1 MAEKNA
7 PRQKSWWKGVKRIQP
22 WAVAEHISCGKLD
35 NFGAPSPLDESGCLR
50 PCQVT
55 AARLNADY
63 LTGPSEQASQ
73 RKCSGIWLRPLQLHM
88 LHHLQL
94 SFETSLLMAA
104 ASSNWNGY
112 WQIPHAE
119 KVPSAMDIPVPD
131 NSRVMQFSIQPLA
144 SNIRNLW
151 DM

>member
-1 MAEKNA
+1 
-7 PRQKSWWKGVKRIQP
+7 
-22 WAVAEHISCGKLD
+22 LD
-35 NFGAPSPLDESGCLR
+35 NFGAPSPLEVKAVACD
-50 PCQVT
+50 CQVT

-63 LTGPSEQASQ
+63 LTGPSEQANQVCFILFRARQSPKANPVLDCAKHAEHPDTAEGI
-73 RKCSGIWLRPLQLHM
+73 RLCSHCGNINCNMLRPLQLHM

-119 KVPSAMDIPVPD
+119 KVPSAMDIPKL
-131 NSRVMQFSIQPLA
+131 RRLA
-144 SNIRNLW
+144 LCAVQ
-151 DM
+151 